1 MSDTI
6 SYNEHLPSVPYDD
19 DAFEERDTLQA
30 KVNEIPPDATR
41 PRQRCGLLLGSS
53 AAMQR
58 VYQLIERVAETSATV
73 FITGESGTGKEVVA
87 RTVHELSARRAQVFL
102 PVNCGAI
109 SPQLIESE
117 LFGHE
122 KGSFTGAARQHKGY
136 FERADGGTLFL
147 DEITEMPLEL
157 QMKLLRVL
165 ETSALLRIGSNRE
178 IKSDVRVIAATNCD
192 PRRAVADG
200 KLRADLFYRLHVFP
214 LHLPPLLE
222 RSGDVELLAEH
233 FLDQLNRAE
242 RCSKRFA
249 PETLEQLKAYHWPG
263 SVRELKNVIQRAFII
278 GNSVISPDPACVH
291 HRQQRDQPGV
301 PAGGMGPVARC
312 ERAGVPGPHRQQS
325 GRSQT
330 PADPG
335 DTGAMRR
342 HQARRGTHARNQ
354 PEDALHPAAGIR
366 DRG

>member
-1 MSDTI
+1 MSDTA
-6 SYNEHLPSVPYDD
+6 SHHDFTQPAPDNDD
-19 DAFEERDTLQA
+19 NVFDERSTVQRPA
-30 KVNEIPPDATR
+30 APANAIEASPDATR

-53 AAMQR
+53 AAMQE

-87 RTVHELSARRAQVFL
+87 RTVHELSARRARVFL

-147 DEITEMPLEL
+147 DEVTEMPLEL

-214 LHLPPLLE
+214 LHLPPLRE

-278 GNSVISPDPACVH
+278 GNSVISPECLPAEWGQSH
-291 HRQQRDQPGV
+291 G
-301 PAGGMGPVARC
+301 ASGPVFRVRIGSSLAEVKRQLILATLEQCGGTKLAAAHMLGISLKTLYTRLQEYATGDDAAR
-312 ERAGVPGPHRQQS
+312 
-325 GRSQT
+325 
-330 PADPG
+330 D
-335 DTGAMRR
+335 
-342 HQARRGTHARNQ
+342 AR
-354 PEDALHPAAGIR
+354 
-366 DRG
+366 